1 MREIT
6 LDYASIGK
14 RIKAK
19 RLELHMT
26 QEQLGEIVN
35 LSTTHISHIE
45 TGHTKISFESFI
57 SISNALHISADAL
70 LQDNLEYNDLFY
82 KSELAELMRECTP
95 REVKNLTRMVQFC
108 IEMMRME

>member
-6 LDYASIGK
+6 LDYVSIGR

-45 TGHTKISFESFI
+45 TGRTKISFESFI

-70 LQDNLEYNDLFY
+70 LQDNLQYNDSFY
-82 KSELAELMRECTP
+82 KSELAKLMDECTP
-95 REVKNLTRMVQFC
+95 AEIKKLARVMRLW
-108 IEMMRME
+108 IETMHME

>member
-6 LDYASIGK
+6 LDYASIGR

-70 LQDNLEYNDLFY
+70 LQDNLQYNDMFY
-82 KSELAELMRECTP
+82 KSELADLMNKCTP
-95 REVKNLTRMVQFC
+95 TEVKNLTRMMQFF
-108 IEMMRME
+108 IEIMHTQ